1 MFPLDNVRLERDGS
15 LTDRALRVLSLEPL
29 SSVEVAHRVLGITG
43 GAGAAAAAVFTLLG
57 SDRRFAVD
65 ARGVWSVAPAPARAP
80 GEDGGSADGEPAG
93 PVRLLR
99 DERWVVVDVETTG
112 GTPARGHR
120 VTEVAAVRVEG
131 GRIADTYCSLVNPE
145 RPIPGM
151 ITSLTGISNA
161 MVADQPR
168 FAQVARALAEALEG
182 CVFVAHNAAFDW
194 RFVSHEL
201 QMATGMTLSGRQ
213 LCTVR
218 LSRRLLPQLPSRSLD
233 GLAHWFGLEIER
245 RHRAL
250 DDAVATAKVLIRLLD
265 LLEEQEVTDWDG
277 LQRLLRRRKPRASR
291 RRRAKPRSMEAA

>member
-1 MFPLDNVRLERDGS
+1 MSQLMFPLDNVRLERDGS
-15 LTDRALRVLSLEPL
+15 LTDRALRVLSAQPL
-29 SSVEVAHRVLGITG
+29 PSVEVAHRVLGITG

-57 SDRRFAVD
+57 GDSRFCVD
-65 ARGVWSVAPAPARAP
+65 AQGVWSVATTPVRPLHTEGEAEAPV
-80 GEDGGSADGEPAG
+80 G

-112 GTPARGHR
+112 GTPTRGHR

-131 GRIADTYCSLVNPE
+131 GRIADTWCSLVNPE

-161 MVADQPR
+161 MVAEQPR
-168 FAQVARALAEALEG
+168 FAQVARVLSGALEG

-201 QMATGMTLSGRQ
+201 NMATGMTLSGRQ

-233 GLAHWFGLEIER
+233 GLAHWFGLEVEN

-250 DDAVATAKVLIRLLD
+250 DDAVATAKVLIRL
-265 LLEEQEVTDWDG
+265 
-277 LQRLLRRRKPRASR
+277 
-291 RRRAKPRSMEAA
+291 